1 MPCYKCNNG
10 KYKYGERGRCQFD
23 TLEACRAAEAAIH
36 ARENQPKHLAKTK
49 CGCGQDCGCQNCK
62 DKYKT

>member
-23 TLEACRAAEAAIH
+23 TLEACHEAERAIH
-36 ARENQPKHLAKTK
+36 ARENSKKAIDSEDDRHLEYPDPKL
-49 CGCGQDCGCQNCK
+49 Q
-62 DKYKT
+62 KYDETS

>member
-23 TLEACRAAEAAIH
+23 TLEACHKAEQAIH
-36 ARENQPKHLAKTK
+36 ARENSKKAIDSEDDRRLEHLDPKSQKT
-49 CGCGQDCGCQNCK
+49 
-62 DKYKT
+62 